1 MGEQPAHAVRALK
14 EAGRQSVWLIHRPH
28 EQPRTVKSWGVGPSM
43 LIKLALGIAQPQR
56 QIAGARL
63 LADAGISTARVAGP
77 WRLAWNGGPVVQLE
91 LDYVDGRSA
100 LDMARDATLRE
111 GDLRRA
117 SDAVGRLVAGMIAAG
132 IFNRDMILANLVV
145 DAHYQAWQIDTVG
158 VRRAGRRAIAAA
170 RMLERLGVQL
180 PVMKERLRPAAW
192 MPGLRRI
199 LSSLPKPDR
208 AEAIRWLQEH
218 RRRRSG

>member
-28 EQPRTVKSWGVGPSM
+28 EQPRTVKSWGVGPAM
-43 LIKLALGIAQPQR
+43 LVKLALGIAQPQR
-56 QIAGARL
+56 QVAGARL
-63 LADAGISTARVAGP
+63 LADAGIKTARLAGP
-77 WRLAWNGGPVVQLE
+77 WRLAWNGGPMVQLE
-91 LDYVDGRSA
+91 LDYVEGRSA
-100 LDMARDATLRE
+100 LDMARDAALRE

-132 IFNRDMILANLVV
+132 LFNRDMILANLVV
-145 DAHYQAWQIDTVG
+145 DAHHQAWQIDTVG
-158 VRRAGRRAIAAA
+158 VRREGRRAVAAA

-180 PVMKERLRPAAW
+180 PVMKERLGPAAW

-199 LSSLPKPDR
+199 LSSLSKPDR
-208 AEAIRWLQEH
+208 EEAIRWLQEH